1 MKVNFKATVLGVLLL
16 GFGNVGTTAI
26 AGVLPAFV
34 DGQAVPSLAP
44 MLEKI
49 TPAVVNIS
57 TLGPTPQRN
66 PLMDDPFFRRFF
78 DFPETNANPRP
89 QSLGSG
95 VVVDS
100 DNGYIVTNY
109 HVIENASKIL
119 VTLADGR
126 EAVATSVGA
135 DPEADIALIKIALP
149 DLVSLNWADSTAL
162 RVGDFCVAIGNP
174 FGLGQTVTS
183 GIISALGR
191 SGLGIEA
198 FEDFIQTDASINPG
212 NSGGALVSLTGEL
225 IGINTAIVG
234 PSGGNVGIGF
244 AIPANMAVNIIDQLI
259 EYGEV
264 KRGSLGIAAQELT
277 PRLAEAFGIEAR
289 YGVIISRIREGSSA
303 DKAGLRVGDVIT
315 AIDGRPVRDI
325 KAVRNRI
332 GLVRLGQRMQLSV
345 LRDNVSVDIDAV
357 VERLIYIN
365 PLLEGVE
372 FETRSSSNGSKY
384 IVVSSVAQGSSFD
397 RYGLEEDDIVLS
409 VNQRVVSTVD
419 ELEQVAET
427 NQKEILLLV
436 QRGLNTQYVRIR

>member
-1 MKVNFKATVLGVLLL
+1 
-16 GFGNVGTTAI
+16 
-26 AGVLPAFV
+26 
-34 DGQAVPSLAP
+34 
-44 MLEKI
+44 
-49 TPAVVNIS
+49 
-57 TLGPTPQRN
+57 
-66 PLMDDPFFRRFF
+66 
-78 DFPETNANPRP
+78 
-89 QSLGSG
+89 
-95 VVVDS
+95 
-100 DNGYIVTNY
+100 
-109 HVIENASKIL
+109 
-119 VTLADGR
+119 
-126 EAVATSVGA
+126 
-135 DPEADIALIKIALP
+135 
-149 DLVSLNWADSTAL
+149 
-162 RVGDFCVAIGNP
+162 
-174 FGLGQTVTS
+174 
-183 GIISALGR
+183 
-191 SGLGIEA
+191 
-198 FEDFIQTDASINPG
+198 
-212 NSGGALVSLTGEL
+212 
-225 IGINTAIVG
+225 NTAIVG

-372 FETRSSSNGSKY
+372 FETRSSSNGCKN

-397 RYGLEEDDIVLS
+397 RYGLEESDVALS
-409 VNQRVVSTVD
+409 
-419 ELEQVAET
+419 
-427 NQKEILLLV
+427 
-436 QRGLNTQYVRIR
+436 